1 MLTVHGELHYVV
13 AGHPWQLLR
22 NNILEFYQI
31 SHALKCPIKENNEGN
46 TNSLVIADNHK
57 LKQTLLLFV
66 LDTLITLH
74 ET

>member
-31 SHALKCPIKENNEGN
+31 SHALKCPKKENNEE
-46 TNSLVIADNHK
+46 THK
-57 LKQTLLLFV
+57 LTCHCGQPQTQADPAPLRS
-66 LDTLITLH
+66 
-74 ET
+74 